1 MTTKVTGMEYRRL
14 QQLSRRQPR
23 KRETGQALCVTA
35 RYRSMAALSGSLKSP
50 SRRKGSL
57 PSGFI
62 AKNSGCLFS
71 PLKMDTVFSSTFM
84 LVILPGDT
92 P

>member
-1 MTTKVTGMEYRRL
+1 MKFADMDHRHTEQLPRAPTKVV
-14 QQLSRRQPR
+14 
-23 KRETGQALCVTA
+23 ETGQALCVAA
-35 RYRSMAALSGSLKSP
+35 RYRRMAALSGSLKSP

-71 PLKMDTVFSSTFM
+71 PLKMDTVFSSTCMPF
-84 LVILPGDT
+84 ILPSNT
-92 P
+92 A